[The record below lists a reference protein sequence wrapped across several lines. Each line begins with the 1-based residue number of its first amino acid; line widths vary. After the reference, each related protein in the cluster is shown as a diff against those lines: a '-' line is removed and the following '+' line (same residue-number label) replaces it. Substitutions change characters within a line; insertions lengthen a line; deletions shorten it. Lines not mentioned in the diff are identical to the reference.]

1 MKKTKPIYTVD
12 GLMKEHGLS
21 NADVAARWKTKLSR
35 TAVSK
40 WRNFIQQPKDS
51 QDREQLAKILGVK
64 SKNIQWKKEVK

>member
-12 GLMKEHGLS
+12 GLMKAQGLS
-21 NADVAARWKTKLSR
+21 NADVAARWKTPLSR

-64 SKNIQWKKEVK
+64 SKNIQWKKGE